1 VEKAENIGTFGV
13 VGFKYDGN
21 WRDYDIKDVDDIDGD
36 GNKDEV
42 IGNTLKPNVFY
53 EDGNTTP
60 VTVETVSVDG
70 TQTCTYAP
78 LQGWSNSKKYAFFAF
93 YPMPNGNNVKLVNL
107 NRDDYTG
114 GVPAIKYTM
123 AAPEPST
130 DEGPADGAAFKA
142 SMVDL
147 MIAAPYMDLYWKSST
162 DNSFVKDEDENNN
175 TSGALGEVNFEFS
188 HKLSAL
194 GVSLKKTSASDIQ
207 ITNLALTISGIKSSS
222 TIIPLNGD
230 SQIYDNEEI
239 PEAQFE
245 LNTEGSTVGENA
257 KEINDKLIFVP
268 QSDEITISISIKYN
282 RKYPDSDE
290 YEDETIITGLT
301 TDLVEGSKYIL
312 QLNFVDYSVEVSV
325 SKNDWVRKDIGYNFY

>member
-1 VEKAENIGTFGV
+1 MASTSKVPDSGV
-13 VGFKYDGN
+13 KCLTEHSVGHCYG
-21 WRDYDIKDVDDIDGD
+21 
-36 GNKDEV
+36 
-42 IGNTLKPNVFY
+42 
-53 EDGNTTP
+53 
-60 VTVETVSVDG
+60 VDG
-70 TQTCTYAP
+70 TTANYSP
-78 LQGWSNSKKYAFFAF
+78 LQGWSNNKKYAFFAF
-93 YPMPNGNNVKLVNL
+93 YPHNMELVNL
-107 NRDDYTG
+107 DGDTPYSG

-123 AAPEPST
+123 TAPTAST

-147 MIAAPYMDLYWKSST
+147 MTAAPYMDLYWKSST
-162 DNSFVKDEDENNN
+162 DNSFVKDEYENND
-175 TSGALGEVNFEFS
+175 TQGALGEVNFEFK
-188 HKLSAL
+188 HRLACL
-194 GVSLKKTSASDIQ
+194 GVSLKNSSVSDIE

-230 SQIYDNEEI
+230 SQIHDNEEI

-245 LNTEGSTVGENA
+245 LNTEGSTVGEKA
-257 KEINDKLIFVP
+257 KEMNDKLIFVP

-312 QLNFVDYSVEVSV
+312 QLNFVDYSVEVKV
-325 SKNDWVRKDIGYNFY
+325 SQNDWDKATVDYNFY